1 MAGSIANDTQKM
13 ASYGLGD
20 VIGMVLQNEMEKE
33 EHEREMEKLDKLAQ
47 VNYVNQQSQQNTSSG
62 PGIDQQTLIGFGA
75 VVLGVFAAYKLL
87 T

>member
-20 VIGMVLQNEMEKE
+20 VIGMVVQNEMEKE

-75 VVLGVFAAYKLL
+75 VALGVFAAYKLL

>member
-20 VIGMVLQNEMEKE
+20 VIGMALQNEMEKE